1 MSYEAA
7 LWYFQT
13 EPLSAAALLASE
25 FLFLIVLNVFLNVFI
40 CLYGQASLL
49 DCLDLLL
56 GRVIVI
62 YSAIIHSS
70 VLFYLESQIR
80 QMIQYNKPYTK
91 IKYVPRP
98 TSLHKN
104 RKHNIHKY

>member
-56 GRVIVI
+56 GRVIVLCI
-62 YSAIIHSS
+62 
-70 VLFYLESQIR
+70 LFYLESQIR

-104 RKHNIHKY
+104 RKYNIH